1 MVKYLFLSIVVG
13 FFFGLAGSYI
23 RLNMFELPVTE
34 ISNTEVKE
42 FNQSAAPSAD
52 SPSLSTGSNDI
63 KKDLSAAGPSNEERI
78 KSRTDSPSENK
89 SQNSPNAEELR
100 NVLQELGID
109 VIEEVNLET
118 LIERFGP
125 LLESQNNLERNRR
138 NGQSIDNVESTDL
151 IGAEGQ
157 MPSPEKIRENL
168 KAMGIEIPPNVNIED
183 FIKNF
188 QFPVAND
195 VRGDDPAGGTPPNGT
210 PMRGP
215 GNGAPDVNVL
225 RVLLDRAGISVPENA
240 SREEL
245 IQLMR
250 ENGIGRGRP

>member
-1 MVKYLFLSIVVG
+1 MVRYLFLSVVVG

-34 ISNTEVKE
+34 ISNTEVEE
-42 FNQSAAPSAD
+42 FNQSTSPSMD
-52 SPSLSTGSNDI
+52 SPSLSTEPNDI
-63 KKDLSAAGPSNEERI
+63 KKDPSGAGPSNEERI

-89 SQNSPNAEELR
+89 SQNSPNAEELK

-109 VIEEVNLET
+109 VTEEVDLET

-125 LLESQNNLERNRR
+125 LLESQNNLERNPR
-138 NGQSIDNVESTDL
+138 NGQSIDNVDLTDL

-183 FIKNF
+183 FIKDF
-188 QFPVAND
+188 QLPVAND
-195 VRGDDPAGGTPPNGT
+195 IRGDSPRSGGPPDEN
-210 PMRGP
+210 M
-215 GNGAPDVNVL
+215 L